1 MLSKREHF
9 PLLGKAPEA
18 FTGKVWP
25 PKAIP
30 WATRTLVDT
39 SVKDKGRCK
48 QQFLPSKRE
57 HFPLLGKAL
66 EAFKVWP
73 PKAIPWATRT
83 LVDTSVVD

>member
-9 PLLGKAPEA
+9 PLLEKALET
-18 FTGKVWP
+18 FKVWP

-39 SVKDKGRCK
+39 SVVDSEGYR
-48 QQFLPSKRE
+48 QQFLLSKRE

-73 PKAIPWATRT
+73 PKAIPAGTEH
-83 LVDTSVVD
+83 